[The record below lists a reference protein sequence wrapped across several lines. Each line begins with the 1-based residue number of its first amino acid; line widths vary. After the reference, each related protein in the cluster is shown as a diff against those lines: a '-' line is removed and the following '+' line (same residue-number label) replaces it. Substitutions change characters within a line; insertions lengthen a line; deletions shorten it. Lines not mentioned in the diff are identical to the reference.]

1 LFIYLNLNFHQFKT
15 YSSPSNPSEW
25 FPHLFQKSTFF
36 VLEIPDCFNSIDYFF
51 GYNAIKISGKIL
63 HKTTWMLSIGRFWYD
78 LGHLRSSQQILFHTT
93 CNTPLYEMCLS
104 FDGVDREINLPTRCT
119 PYLHSSLL
127 KVRNCILTLL
137 PFTFVE
143 INFFCGSCFL

>member
-1 LFIYLNLNFHQFKT
+1 
-15 YSSPSNPSEW
+15 
-25 FPHLFQKSTFF
+25 
-36 VLEIPDCFNSIDYFF
+36 
-51 GYNAIKISGKIL
+51 
-63 HKTTWMLSIGRFWYD
+63 MLSIIIGRFWYD
-78 LGHLRSSQQILFHTT
+78 FGHLRSSQQILFHTT

-143 INFFCGSCFL
+143 INFFFVGHVFFKGWVNFFYLIWCNYLSNTFLMSLAPLCFSHEGLGLLLSCHRILQSH